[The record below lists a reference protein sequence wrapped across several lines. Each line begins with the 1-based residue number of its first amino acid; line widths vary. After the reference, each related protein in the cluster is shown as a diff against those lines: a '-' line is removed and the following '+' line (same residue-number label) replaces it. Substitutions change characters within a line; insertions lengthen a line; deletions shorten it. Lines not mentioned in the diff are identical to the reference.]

1 MSCSRSRNHSLSDDV
16 DDLAIAAH
24 RELDLAVRK
33 CEQRVVLADAHVLA
47 RVEVG
52 ATLANQN
59 VASHDA
65 SPPNFFTPRYW
76 GFESRPLRELEAPF
90 LCAISRSFRLAEVCR
105 Q

>member
-24 RELDLAVRK
+24 RELDLTVRE

-59 VASHDA
+59 VASHD
-65 SPPNFFTPRYW
+65 
-76 GFESRPLRELEAPF
+76 GFAAELLHTEVLEIRIATVARAGSALLMCHFSF
-90 LCAISRSFRLAEVCR
+90 LSVS
-105 Q
+105 